1 MLDKSSMQQNYI
13 FLRKFFM
20 LIFFMN
26 STSYAKIKN
35 KLGVGGTV
43 MTLQTF
49 KEKDFAVFSVDGLEE
64 RMNAI
69 KTNIHPKLEALGEQ
83 FSHYLSEQT
92 GETFFYH
99 VAKHARRKVN
109 PPNDTWVAFSTNKRG
124 YKMLPHFQIGLWGTH
139 AFIYFGLIYECPQ
152 KVEAAHAFLG
162 HLNDLKTNI
171 PNDFVWSIDHTKP
184 GVKPHNMLEAN
195 ELQKMIERLATIK
208 KAELLVGIHISPEE
222 FPTLTDEQFLTKVEA
237 TMQSL
242 LPLYKI
248 CNR

>member
-1 MLDKSSMQQNYI
+1 MP
-13 FLRKFFM
+13 
-20 LIFFMN
+20 
-26 STSYAKIKN
+26 
-35 KLGVGGTV
+35 
-43 MTLQTF
+43 LQTF
-49 KEKDFAVFSVDGLEE
+49 TSTDFEVFTVDGLEE
-64 RMNAI
+64 RMSAI

-83 FSHYLSEQT
+83 FAEYLSKQT
-92 GETFFYH
+92 DENFFYH

-152 KVEAAHAFLG
+152 KVETAHAFLE

-184 GVKPHNMLEAN
+184 GVKLHETLET
-195 ELQKMIERLATIK
+195 EDLQKMIERLATVK

-222 FPTLTDEQFLTKVEA
+222 FSAMTNEQFLAKIES

-242 LPLYKI
+242 LPLYAVS
-248 CNR
+248 NR

>member
-1 MLDKSSMQQNYI
+1 MQQNYI
-13 FLRKFFM
+13 FLLKFFCTV
-20 LIFFMN
+20 FFMN
-26 STSYAKIKN
+26 RTSYAKIKN
-35 KLGVGGTV
+35 KLGVGGTI

-49 KEKDFAVFSVDGLEE
+49 KSTDFAVFTVDGLEE

-152 KVEAAHAFLG
+152 KVEAAHAFLE

-184 GVKPHNMLEAN
+184 AVKLHHSLEITD
-195 ELQKMIERLATIK
+195 LQKMIERLATIK
-208 KAELLVGIHISPEE
+208 KAELLAGIHITPEE
-222 FPTLTDEQFLTKVEA
+222 FSTLTNEQFLTKITT
-237 TMQSL
+237 TMNSL
-242 LPLYKI
+242 LPLYNM

>member
-1 MLDKSSMQQNYI
+1 MP
-13 FLRKFFM
+13 
-20 LIFFMN
+20 
-26 STSYAKIKN
+26 
-35 KLGVGGTV
+35 
-43 MTLQTF
+43 LQTF
-49 KEKDFAVFSVDGLEE
+49 TSTDFEVFTVDGLEE
-64 RMNAI
+64 RMSAI
-69 KTNIHPKLEALGEQ
+69 KTNIHPKLDALGEQ
-83 FSHYLSEQT
+83 FAEYLSKQT
-92 GETFFYH
+92 DENFFYH

-152 KVEAAHAFLG
+152 KVETAHAFLE

-184 GVKPHNMLEAN
+184 GVKLHETLET
-195 ELQKMIERLATIK
+195 EDLQKMIERLATVK

-222 FPTLTDEQFLTKVEA
+222 FSAMTNEQFLAKIES

-242 LPLYKI
+242 LPLYAI
-248 CNR
+248 SNR

>member
-1 MLDKSSMQQNYI
+1 MP
-13 FLRKFFM
+13 
-20 LIFFMN
+20 
-26 STSYAKIKN
+26 
-35 KLGVGGTV
+35 
-43 MTLQTF
+43 LQTF
-49 KEKDFAVFSVDGLEE
+49 TSTDFEVFTVDGLEE
-64 RMNAI
+64 RMSAI

-83 FSHYLSEQT
+83 FAEYLSKQT
-92 GETFFYH
+92 DENFFYH

-152 KVEAAHAFLG
+152 KVETAHAFLE

-184 GVKPHNMLEAN
+184 GVKLHKTLET
-195 ELQKMIERLATIK
+195 EDLQKMIERLATVK

-222 FPTLTDEQFLTKVEA
+222 FSAMANEQFLAKIES

-242 LPLYKI
+242 LPLYAI
-248 CNR
+248 SNR

>member
-1 MLDKSSMQQNYI
+1 
-13 FLRKFFM
+13 
-20 LIFFMN
+20 
-26 STSYAKIKN
+26 
-35 KLGVGGTV
+35 

-49 KEKDFAVFSVDGLEE
+49 KSTDFAVFTVDGLEE

-152 KVEAAHAFLG
+152 KVEAAHAFLE

-184 GVKPHNMLEAN
+184 AVKLHHSLEITD
-195 ELQKMIERLATIK
+195 LQKMIERLATIK
-208 KAELLVGIHISPEE
+208 KAELLAGIHITPEE
-222 FPTLTDEQFLTKVEA
+222 FSTLTNEQFLTKITT
-237 TMQSL
+237 TMNSL
-242 LPLYKI
+242 LPLYNM

>member
-1 MLDKSSMQQNYI
+1 
-13 FLRKFFM
+13 
-20 LIFFMN
+20 
-26 STSYAKIKN
+26 
-35 KLGVGGTV
+35 

-49 KEKDFAVFSVDGLEE
+49 KSTDFEVFTVDGLEE
-64 RMNAI
+64 RMSAI

-83 FSHYLSEQT
+83 FAAYLSKQT
-92 GETFFYH
+92 DENFFFH
-99 VAKHARRKVN
+99 VAKHACRKVN

-139 AFIYFGLIYECPQ
+139 AFIYFGLIYET
-152 KVEAAHAFLG
+152 AHAFLE
-162 HLNDLKTNI
+162 HINDLKTNI

-184 GVKPHNMLEAN
+184 SVKLHKTLETN
-195 ELQKMIERLATIK
+195 DLQKMIERLATVK

-222 FPTLTDEQFLTKVEA
+222 FSAMTNEQFLAKIES

-242 LPLYKI
+242 LPLYAL

>member
-1 MLDKSSMQQNYI
+1 
-13 FLRKFFM
+13 
-20 LIFFMN
+20 
-26 STSYAKIKN
+26 
-35 KLGVGGTV
+35 

-49 KEKDFAVFSVDGLEE
+49 QSADFAVFSVDGLER

-69 KTNIHPKLEALGEQ
+69 KTHIQPKLETLGEQ
-83 FSHYLSEQT
+83 FSHYLSDQT
-92 GETFFYH
+92 GEPFFYH

-152 KVEAAHAFLG
+152 KEVAAHALLE

-184 GVKPHNMLEAN
+184 DVLPHDTLESKD
-195 ELQKMIERLATIK
+195 LQKIIERLATVK
-208 KAELLVGIHISPEE
+208 KAELLVGIHIAPEE
-222 FPTLTDEQFLTKVEA
+222 FSSMTNEQFQTKIES
-237 TMQSL
+237 TIHSL

>member
-1 MLDKSSMQQNYI
+1 
-13 FLRKFFM
+13 
-20 LIFFMN
+20 
-26 STSYAKIKN
+26 
-35 KLGVGGTV
+35 

-49 KEKDFAVFSVDGLEE
+49 KSTDFAVFAVDGLEE

-92 GETFFYH
+92 EETFFYH

-152 KVEAAHAFLG
+152 KVEAAHAFLE

-184 GVKPHNMLEAN
+184 AVKSHNSLETN
-195 ELQKMIERLATIK
+195 DLQKMIERLATIK

-222 FPTLTDEQFLTKVEA
+222 CSTLDDEQFLKKIQT
-237 TMQSL
+237 TMHSL

>member
-1 MLDKSSMQQNYI
+1 
-13 FLRKFFM
+13 
-20 LIFFMN
+20 
-26 STSYAKIKN
+26 
-35 KLGVGGTV
+35 

-92 GETFFYH
+92 SEAFFYH

-222 FPTLTDEQFLTKVEA
+222 FSTLTDEQFLTKVEA

>member
-1 MLDKSSMQQNYI
+1 
-13 FLRKFFM
+13 
-20 LIFFMN
+20 
-26 STSYAKIKN
+26 
-35 KLGVGGTV
+35 

-49 KEKDFAVFSVDGLEE
+49 KSTDFAVFSVDGLEE

-152 KVEAAHAFLG
+152 KVEAAHAFLE

-184 GVKPHNMLEAN
+184 SVKSHNILESKD
-195 ELQKMIERLATIK
+195 LQKMIERLATVK

-222 FPTLTDEQFLTKVEA
+222 FPEMTNEQFLAKVES

>member
-1 MLDKSSMQQNYI
+1 M
-13 FLRKFFM
+13 
-20 LIFFMN
+20 
-26 STSYAKIKN
+26 TSK
-35 KLGVGGTV
+35 
-43 MTLQTF
+43 TF
-49 KEKDFAVFSVDGLEE
+49 KEKDFTVFSVDGLEE
-64 RMNAI
+64 RMAAI
-69 KTNIHPKLEALGEQ
+69 KANIHPKLEALGGQ
-83 FSHYLSEQT
+83 ISHFLTNET
-92 GETFFYH
+92 GESFFYH

-152 KVEAAHAFLG
+152 KMEAAHAFLK

-184 GVKPHNMLEAN
+184 DVKLHSTLQLE
-195 ELQKMIERLATIK
+195 ELQKIIERLSTVK

-222 FPTLTDEQFLTKVEA
+222 FENLTDEQFIQKIEA
-237 TMQSL
+237 TMHSL

>member
-1 MLDKSSMQQNYI
+1 
-13 FLRKFFM
+13 
-20 LIFFMN
+20 
-26 STSYAKIKN
+26 
-35 KLGVGGTV
+35 

-49 KEKDFAVFSVDGLEE
+49 KSTDFAVFAVDGLEE

-152 KVEAAHAFLG
+152 KVEAAHAFLE

-184 GVKPHNMLEAN
+184 AVKSHNLLETN
-195 ELQKMIERLATIK
+195 DLQKMIERLATIK

-222 FPTLTDEQFLTKVEA
+222 CSTLDDEQFLEKIQT
-237 TMQSL
+237 TMHSL

>member
-1 MLDKSSMQQNYI
+1 
-13 FLRKFFM
+13 
-20 LIFFMN
+20 
-26 STSYAKIKN
+26 
-35 KLGVGGTV
+35 

-49 KEKDFAVFSVDGLEE
+49 TSTDFEVFTVDGLEE
-64 RMNAI
+64 RMSAI

-83 FSHYLSEQT
+83 FAEYLSQQT
-92 GETFFYH
+92 DEHFFYH

-152 KVEAAHAFLG
+152 KVETAHAFLE

-184 GVKPHNMLEAN
+184 GVKLHKTLET
-195 ELQKMIERLATIK
+195 EDLQKMIERLATVK

-222 FPTLTDEQFLTKVEA
+222 FSAMTNEQFLAKIES
-237 TMQSL
+237 TMQPL
-242 LPLYKI
+242 LPLYAL

>member
-1 MLDKSSMQQNYI
+1 
-13 FLRKFFM
+13 
-20 LIFFMN
+20 
-26 STSYAKIKN
+26 
-35 KLGVGGTV
+35 

-49 KEKDFAVFSVDGLEE
+49 TSTDFEVFTVDGLEE
-64 RMNAI
+64 RMSAI

-83 FSHYLSEQT
+83 FAEYLSQQT
-92 GETFFYH
+92 DEKFFYH

-152 KVEAAHAFLG
+152 KVETAHAFLE

-184 GVKPHNMLEAN
+184 GVKLHKTLET
-195 ELQKMIERLATIK
+195 EDLQKMIERLATVK

-222 FPTLTDEQFLTKVEA
+222 FSAMTNEQFLAKIES

-242 LPLYKI
+242 LPLYAI
-248 CNR
+248 SNR

>member
-1 MLDKSSMQQNYI
+1 MP
-13 FLRKFFM
+13 
-20 LIFFMN
+20 
-26 STSYAKIKN
+26 
-35 KLGVGGTV
+35 
-43 MTLQTF
+43 LQTF
-49 KEKDFAVFSVDGLEE
+49 TSTDFEVFTVDGLEE
-64 RMNAI
+64 RMSAI
-69 KTNIHPKLEALGEQ
+69 KANIHPKLEALGEQ
-83 FSHYLSEQT
+83 FAEYLSKQT
-92 GETFFYH
+92 DENFFYH

-152 KVEAAHAFLG
+152 KVETAHAFLE

-184 GVKPHNMLEAN
+184 GVKLHETLET
-195 ELQKMIERLATIK
+195 EDLQKMIERLATVK

-222 FPTLTDEQFLTKVEA
+222 FSAMTNEQFLAKIES

-242 LPLYKI
+242 LPLYAI
-248 CNR
+248 SNR

>member
-1 MLDKSSMQQNYI
+1 
-13 FLRKFFM
+13 
-20 LIFFMN
+20 
-26 STSYAKIKN
+26 
-35 KLGVGGTV
+35 
-43 MTLQTF
+43 MTLQLFQET
-49 KEKDFAVFSVDGLEE
+49 DFAVFSVNGLEE
-64 RMNAI
+64 RMDAI
-69 KTNIHPKLEALGEQ
+69 KTNIHPKLVTLGEY
-83 FSHYLSEQT
+83 FSHYLSEQA
-92 GETFFYH
+92 GESFFYH

-124 YKMLPHFQIGLWGTH
+124 YKMLPHFQIGLWGSH

-152 KVEAAHAFLG
+152 KVEAAHAFLE

-184 GVKPHNMLEAN
+184 TVKPHHTLETDD
-195 ELQKMIERLATIK
+195 LQQMIERLATIK

-222 FPTLTDEQFLTKVEA
+222 FKAMTADQFMEKIEA

>member
-1 MLDKSSMQQNYI
+1 
-13 FLRKFFM
+13 
-20 LIFFMN
+20 
-26 STSYAKIKN
+26 
-35 KLGVGGTV
+35 

-49 KEKDFAVFSVDGLEE
+49 QSADFAVFSVDGLER

-69 KTNIHPKLEALGEQ
+69 KTHIQPKLETLGEQ
-83 FSHYLSEQT
+83 FSHYLSDQT
-92 GETFFYH
+92 GEPFFYH

-152 KVEAAHAFLG
+152 KEVAAHALLE

-171 PNDFVWSIDHTKP
+171 PNHFVWSIDHTKP
-184 GVKPHNMLEAN
+184 DVLPHDTLESK
-195 ELQKMIERLATIK
+195 ELQKIIERLATVK
-208 KAELLVGIHISPEE
+208 KAELLAGIHIAPEE
-222 FPTLTDEQFLTKVEA
+222 FSSMTNEQFQTKIES
-237 TMQSL
+237 TIHSL

>member
-1 MLDKSSMQQNYI
+1 
-13 FLRKFFM
+13 
-20 LIFFMN
+20 
-26 STSYAKIKN
+26 
-35 KLGVGGTV
+35 

-49 KEKDFAVFSVDGLEE
+49 TSTDFEVFTVDGLEE
-64 RMNAI
+64 RMSAI

-83 FSHYLSEQT
+83 FAEYLSQQT
-92 GETFFYH
+92 DDNFFYH

-152 KVEAAHAFLG
+152 KVETAHALLE

-184 GVKPHNMLEAN
+184 GVKLHETLET
-195 ELQKMIERLATIK
+195 EDLQKMIERLATVK

-222 FPTLTDEQFLTKVEA
+222 FSAMTNEQFLAKIES

-242 LPLYKI
+242 LPLYAL

>member
-1 MLDKSSMQQNYI
+1 
-13 FLRKFFM
+13 
-20 LIFFMN
+20 MN

-64 RMNAI
+64 RMDAI

>member
-1 MLDKSSMQQNYI
+1 
-13 FLRKFFM
+13 
-20 LIFFMN
+20 MN

-222 FPTLTDEQFLTKVEA
+222 FSTLTDEQFLTKVEA

>member
-1 MLDKSSMQQNYI
+1 
-13 FLRKFFM
+13 
-20 LIFFMN
+20 
-26 STSYAKIKN
+26 
-35 KLGVGGTV
+35 

-64 RMNAI
+64 RMDAI

>member
-1 MLDKSSMQQNYI
+1 
-13 FLRKFFM
+13 
-20 LIFFMN
+20 MN

-222 FPTLTDEQFLTKVEA
+222 FSALTDEQFLTKVEA

>member
-1 MLDKSSMQQNYI
+1 MQHNYI

-64 RMNAI
+64 RMDAI

>member
-1 MLDKSSMQQNYI
+1 
-13 FLRKFFM
+13 
-20 LIFFMN
+20 
-26 STSYAKIKN
+26 
-35 KLGVGGTV
+35 

-49 KEKDFAVFSVDGLEE
+49 KSTDFAVFTVDGLEE

-152 KVEAAHAFLG
+152 KVEAAHAFLE

-184 GVKPHNMLEAN
+184 AVKLHKSLEITD
-195 ELQKMIERLATIK
+195 LQKMIERLTTIK
-208 KAELLVGIHISPEE
+208 KAELLAGIHITPEE
-222 FPTLTDEQFLTKVEA
+222 FSTLTNEQFLTKITT
-237 TMQSL
+237 TMNSL
-242 LPLYKI
+242 LPLYKM

>member
-1 MLDKSSMQQNYI
+1 
-13 FLRKFFM
+13 
-20 LIFFMN
+20 
-26 STSYAKIKN
+26 
-35 KLGVGGTV
+35 

-49 KEKDFAVFSVDGLEE
+49 KSTDFAVFSVDGLEE

-152 KVEAAHAFLG
+152 KVEAAHAFLE

-184 GVKPHNMLEAN
+184 SVKSHNILESKD
-195 ELQKMIERLATIK
+195 LQKMIERLATVK

-222 FPTLTDEQFLTKVEA
+222 FSEMTNEQFLAKIES